1 MQNEKLIIQKINQL
15 TIRQEL
21 IGKLISD
28 IYEVIFNEE

>member
-1 MQNEKLIIQKINQL
+1 MQNEKLTIQKINQI

-28 IYEVIFNEE
+28 IYEVVFNQ